1 MIDVLNCTK
10 FILHCAINNKFEIW
24 KISSENEKKNDFFMS
39 SSHFSIFKILTIML
53 SWDSI
58 VQKHYFL
65 RITIKEVMIKKNLES
80 NSQN

>member
-1 MIDVLNCTK
+1 
-10 FILHCAINNKFEIW
+10 
-24 KISSENEKKNDFFMS
+24 MS

-65 RITIKEVMIKKNLES
+65 RSTIKQVIEKKNLES